1 MPTGNYTKYLLLL
14 LICTISFTADAKR
27 KKRKK
32 KKAKTTVIATTVTGD
47 SSKVAPLP
55 KTNTPVQIIKED
67 NKEIKLAQL
76 VVSFASMGAGIDAKA
91 QQKFLEHIGW
101 FNEKHH
107 IELMFDKK
115 SWGREG
121 EIDYCFYG
129 NNEILM
135 PTLYKEL
142 KEILATGTKVFVKQ
156 NFPCK

>member
-1 MPTGNYTKYLLLL
+1 MHIAKYTKYLLLFL
-14 LICTISFTADAKR
+14 LCVVSLTADAKR

-32 KKAKTTVIATTVTGD
+32 KKAKTAVVTSTIKAD
-47 SSKVAPLP
+47 SSKVVPLP
-55 KTNTPVQIIKED
+55 GTNTNVNPIKED
-67 NKEIKLAQL
+67 NKNIKLAQL

-91 QQKFLEHIGW
+91 KQTFTDHITW

-107 IELMFDKK
+107 CELMYDKK

-121 EIDYCFYG
+121 EMDFCFYG

-135 PTLYKEL
+135 PILYKEL
-142 KEILATGTKVFVKQ
+142 KEKLANGTKVFVKQ